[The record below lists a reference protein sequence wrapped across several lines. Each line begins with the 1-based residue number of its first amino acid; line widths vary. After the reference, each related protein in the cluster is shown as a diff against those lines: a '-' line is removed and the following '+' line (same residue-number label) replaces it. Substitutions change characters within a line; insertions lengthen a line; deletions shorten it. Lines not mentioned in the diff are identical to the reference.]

1 MIIKRRN
8 NGGTQWT
15 LERVSQDGVSTRKAS
30 KVPQKLEPVSV
41 SSVNEWY
48 PEALLD
54 AEHGTILIE
63 PQGTITVQFDKQ
75 FTVTQIGF
83 R

>member
-1 MIIKRRN
+1 MKIEKRN
-8 NGGTQWT
+8 DNTQWF
-15 LERVSQDGVSTRKAS
+15 LERVRRDGVSPRKS
-30 KVPQKLEPVSV
+30 RKVPQKLEPVSV